1 MSKEKIVRIKCH
13 KWNLTGLVEFN
24 DDVAIESPLEI
35 SISGAPNLSS
45 EAISITMRTPGN
57 DGELALGFLYGEGL
71 FSSLSSSEL
80 SKLEYEVLPDENR
93 VLLYLPHS
101 LELDTE
107 YLARNFYTT
116 SSCGVCGKSSINA
129 LLLTVPPQKP
139 KGENFVRPDVLNSLP
154 VQMREKQS
162 GFEATGGTHAS
173 ALFNKKGELMHFAE
187 DVGRHNAMDKAIGSA
202 ILSGNINDVE
212 MACFSGRTSFEL
224 IQKSAM
230 AGINI
235 VVCKGAPSSL
245 AIDLAKSFDMLLIG
259 FHREHEFNVYS
270 GHDSIII
277 DKD

>member
-1 MSKEKIVRIKCH
+1 MRIKCH
-13 KWNLTGLVEFN
+13 KLNSSGLFEFN
-24 DDVAIESPLEI
+24 DDVAVESPLEI
-35 SISGAPNLSS
+35 CISGAPNLSS
-45 EAISITMRTPGN
+45 KPISITMRTPGN

-71 FSSLSSSEL
+71 FSSLSNSEL
-80 SKLEYEVLPDENR
+80 SKLEYEEVPDENR
-93 VLLYLPHS
+93 VLLYLPSS

-139 KGENFVRPDVLNSLP
+139 NRENFVRPDVLNSLP

-259 FHREHEFNVYS
+259 FHREHEFNIYS